1 VANITELNISVVG
14 QPFQL
19 FTDASGVAVG
29 SCLAQTDEQG
39 VDHPVAYSSQKLT
52 DVQTRW
58 STIERELYAI
68 IVALLNCLILFN
80 TVLCDHNPLTLLC
93 HVIDR
98 CVAAVETCGE
108 GLCSGG
114 LQAERR

>member
-1 VANITELNISVVG
+1 MPGGQREQHAFDCIKALLANITELNIPVVG

-29 SCLAQTDEQG
+29 SCLAQTDEHGVGHPVAYCCQTDEQA

-58 STIERELYAI
+58 STIDRESYAI
-68 IVALLNCLILFN
+68 IVALLKWHDIIFGSHI
-80 TVLCDHNPLTLLC
+80 TV
-93 HVIDR
+93 
-98 CVAAVETCGE
+98 
-108 GLCSGG
+108 
-114 LQAERR
+114 